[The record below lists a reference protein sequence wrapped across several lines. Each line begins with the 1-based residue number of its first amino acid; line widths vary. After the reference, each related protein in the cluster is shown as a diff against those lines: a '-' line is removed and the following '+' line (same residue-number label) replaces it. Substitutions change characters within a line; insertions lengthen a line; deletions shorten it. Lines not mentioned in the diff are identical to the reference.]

1 MSQLG
6 FRFYLLWQTNK
17 TGSYSTR
24 ASRKKL
30 LNLIADQLIA
40 GGYKLTDPSGLKPK
54 HIEYLVQ
61 RWMAEKLSASTIKNR
76 MSQLRWLAKQIDKPN
91 IVAKN
96 NDSYLIPL
104 RQNKPEGKAKLL
116 DRQKLAL
123 IKDPHTRFSLR
134 LQEQFGLRRE
144 ECIKFMVSYAD
155 RGDHIALKSSWT
167 KGGRARVVP
176 ITRDSQRQLLNEIKV
191 FAGGKSLIR
200 SDRNYAQQLRV
211 YETQTIA
218 AGLTNN
224 HGLRHQYA
232 RDRYKEL
239 TGWNCP
245 AEDGPHRVDLEL
257 ALIQLDVDARLQVA
271 KELGHTRFSIT
282 YAYLGS

>member
-6 FRFYLLWQTNK
+6 FRFFQLWQTNK

-24 ASRKKL
+24 NSRKKL

-54 HIEYLVQ
+54 HIDYLVQ
-61 RWMAEKLSASTIKNR
+61 RWMAERLSASTIKNR
-76 MSQLRWLAKQIDKPN
+76 MSQLRWLATQIDKKN
-91 IVAKN
+91 IIAKS

-104 RQNKPEGKAKLL
+104 RQNKPEGKAKTL
-116 DRQKLAL
+116 DKQKLAL
-123 IKDPHTRFSLR
+123 INDPHTRFSLR

-144 ECIKFMVSYAD
+144 ECIKFMASYAD

-200 SDRNYAQQLRV
+200 SDRNCANWRAVFPGASSQS
-211 YETQTIA
+211 
-218 AGLTNN
+218 
-224 HGLRHQYA
+224 
-232 RDRYKEL
+232 K
-239 TGWNCP
+239 
-245 AEDGPHRVDLEL
+245 
-257 ALIQLDVDARLQVA
+257 
-271 KELGHTRFSIT
+271 
-282 YAYLGS
+282 YLLS